1 MRTVIWVILLF
12 VAAVVS
18 ATVLSQNDGLVS
30 IFYGGLRID
39 TSLNVAVVALVLFVI
54 VLYVA
59 LKAIN
64 GLLSMPRRAH
74 EWRELKRER
83 AALDRTIAD
92 WVEQLDP
99 KWLEG
104 DLTWFS
110 GAMQREMTMPK
121 WILVTHMFN
130 HQTHHRGQVH
140 GMLTAAGAK
149 PGDTDLPFMP

>member
-18 ATVLSQNDGLVS
+18 AAVLNQNDGLVS
-30 IFYGGLRID
+30 IFYGGYRID
-39 TSLNVAVVALVLFVI
+39 TSLNVAIVTLVLFVI

-83 AALDRTIAD
+83 AAHAALRDAHAEYLAARFNRASKSARQALELQQDVDVLRGDREFAGLAHLIA
-92 WVEQLDP
+92 
-99 KWLEG
+99 
-104 DLTWFS
+104 
-110 GAMQREMTMPK
+110 
-121 WILVTHMFN
+121 
-130 HQTHHRGQVH
+130 
-140 GMLTAAGAK
+140 AAVAGR
-149 PGDTDLPFMP
+149 